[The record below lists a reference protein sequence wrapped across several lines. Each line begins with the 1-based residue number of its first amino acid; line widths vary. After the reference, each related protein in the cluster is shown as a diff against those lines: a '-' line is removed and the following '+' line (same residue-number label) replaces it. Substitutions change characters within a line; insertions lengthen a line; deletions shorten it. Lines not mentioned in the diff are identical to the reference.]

1 MTIQAIY
8 ENGIFR
14 PLERLDLPDRSRVE
28 FDLRVLNDD
37 QADRAAQQRIYELL
51 GQSLASEE
59 TDVSQRH
66 NGHQP

>member
-28 FDLRVLNDD
+28 FDLRVLNDN

-51 GQSLASEE
+51 GQSLASGE

-66 NGHQP
+66 NEHQP

>member
-51 GQSLASEE
+51 GQSLASGE

-66 NGHQP
+66 NEHQP